1 MATRRDPGVCRRKI
15 RLNDNTRPSRGP
27 LPSYHRR
34 EDDSRLL
41 RSVPYA
47 IGLVIIAAVGAG
59 LYFFEG
65 GAQRHATPEPSAAQP
80 SPEPPRT
87 ASPSNADVQT
97 PSQAPGNESE
107 ILHPLPAAAVPAG
120 LEGKPLPTLPESDEA
135 IRQAL
140 IVPLGKQAV
149 GNIVISQDLAR
160 RIVATVDNLPRRKAG
175 TKLLPLKAPAG
186 SFVTGR
192 KGTVAT
198 LSSANAA
205 RYAPYVKLAQAVDV
219 KQLVSLYVYFYP
231 LFQQAYEE
239 LGYPRQYFNDRLVA
253 VIDDLLAAPEVSGPV
268 KLIRPK
274 VMYEFADPELEELS
288 SGQKVL
294 LRMGTENAAVIKAK
308 LRDLRRELGVDG
320 PAAKN

>member
-1 MATRRDPGVCRRKI
+1 
-15 RLNDNTRPSRGP
+15 LNDYTRPSRGP
-27 LPSYHRR
+27 VPRHNRR
-34 EDDSRLL
+34 EDDSRLV

-47 IGLVIIAAVGAG
+47 IGLVIVAAVGAG

-65 GAQRHATPEPSAAQP
+65 GAQRQAIPEPPAAQP
-80 SPEPPRT
+80 SPEPPRPS
-87 ASPSNADVQT
+87 SPSSADVQT
-97 PSQAPGNESE
+97 PPQAPSNESE
-107 ILHPLPAAAVPAG
+107 ILHPLPAVAAPAG
-120 LEGKPLPTLPESDEA
+120 LAGKPVPTLPESDEA

-160 RIVATVDNLPRRKAG
+160 RIVASVDNLPRRKAG
-175 TKLLPLKAPAG
+175 TKLLPLNAPAS

-192 KGTVAT
+192 KGTVTT
-198 LSSANAA
+198 LSSANYV

-239 LGYPRQYFNDRLVA
+239 LGYPKQYFNDRLVA
-253 VIDDLLAAPEVSGPV
+253 VIDDLLATPEVDGPV

-274 VMYEFADPELEELS
+274 VMYEFADPELEALS
-288 SGQKVL
+288 AGQKVVV
-294 LRMGTENAAVIKAK
+294 RMGPENAALIKTK
-308 LRDLRRELGVDG
+308 LRDLRRELGVEG
-320 PAAKN
+320 PAPKS